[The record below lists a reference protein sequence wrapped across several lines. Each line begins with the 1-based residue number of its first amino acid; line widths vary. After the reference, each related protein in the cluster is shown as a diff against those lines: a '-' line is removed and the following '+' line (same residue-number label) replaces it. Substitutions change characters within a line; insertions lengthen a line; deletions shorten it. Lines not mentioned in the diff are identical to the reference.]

1 MCTPEQ
7 EYKIGANAYE
17 FVQKHRS
24 HLSHAKQFELQS
36 MLKDFAIEQVK
47 TYIVLADV
55 MDCGTCKH
63 QAVSKYVEPCYGC
76 RDNDG
81 YDNFES
87 AIVL

>member
-1 MCTPEQ
+1 MKT
-7 EYKIGANAYE
+7 
-17 FVQKHRS
+17 QKLEIAINQLERVHRDMNECS
-24 HLSHAKQFELQS
+24 NKFI
-36 MLKDFAIEQVK
+36 LKDAIDQLQEQVK
-47 TYIVLADV
+47 LFAIPVV

-63 QAVSKYVEPCYGC
+63 QEASKYVEPCYGC